1 VVVRHAS
8 GTRYRSQQTHTHPYH
23 FLQAEGGA
31 GGSREKV
38 ERMGVGVARHKHCL
52 I

>member
-1 VVVRHAS
+1 VVRRVS
-8 GTRYRSQQTHTHPYH
+8 GTRYRSQQTHTHPCH

-38 ERMGVGVARHKHCL
+38 ERMGVGVARLTHCL